1 MKMNKKY
8 SENLEEID
16 SLSELL
22 GILIVAIIIIGII
35 FGVLGLVCCGVINC
49 IFFICGINATFT
61 YTQGLVMA
69 LVAKGIGV
77 IIRQIIKIKDKE

>member
-16 SLSELL
+16 SLAELL
-22 GILIVAIIIIGII
+22 GLSIVALIIIGII
-35 FGVLGLVCCGVINC
+35 FGVLGLVCWGVVNGM
-49 IFFICGINATFT
+49 FFICGINATFT

>member
-1 MKMNKKY
+1 M
-8 SENLEEID
+8 
-16 SLSELL
+16 

-35 FGVLGLVCCGVINC
+35 FGVLGLVCWGVVNG